1 MPYIAARIAV
11 ASVLA
16 LAGGR
21 LAGQSVVDRTPSMS
35 GAWLAPPG
43 AVQFNFVHR
52 FRESGAPEHRISNS
66 PTFVMALGV
75 PRLRTTVGVAYATN
89 SDVVARLPNEWEFFL
104 RAVPLPRGNAL
115 LDLSLQLGYN
125 QAARS
130 VDAELGAS
138 RRVGPLQLLAAGR
151 TFSNAF
157 DAGAARYAAVGGV
170 ILRVSRQLAL
180 AADVAAL
187 DARTG
192 DEQPSWSVGLQL
204 GVPTTPHSLSLH
216 LTNARTGTLEGA
228 SRGSSRRRVGFEY
241 TVPITFARY
250 ARRAT
255 RPLAGAATAAAA
267 APRPDTVFVLIRDF
281 AFAPRALEIA
291 AGTTVVFAN
300 EGAVPHTVTADDGRA
315 FDSGGIAGG
324 DRWAFRFSTPGRYA
338 FSCEPH
344 PGMQGV
350 VVVR

>member
-1 MPYIAARIAV
+1 MRLSAARITV

-16 LAGGR
+16 LVGSR
-21 LAGQSVVDRTPSMS
+21 LAGQSVVDRTPLMS
-35 GAWLAPPG
+35 GVWLARSG

-52 FRESGAPEHRISNS
+52 FSESGAPQHRISNS
-66 PTFVMALGV
+66 PTFLTAIGV
-75 PRLRTTVGVAYATN
+75 SRLRTTVGAAYATN
-89 SDVVARLPNEWEFFL
+89 SDVVAGMPNEWEFFL
-104 RAVPLPRGNAL
+104 RVVPLPRGNAL
-115 LDLSLQLGYN
+115 LDVSLQLGYN

-138 RRVGPLQLLAAGR
+138 RSVGPVRLLVAGR

-157 DAGAARYAAVGGV
+157 DADARRYVVAGGV
-170 ILRVSRQLAL
+170 VLGVSRYLAL
-180 AADVAAL
+180 AADGAL
-187 DARTG
+187 LNQRTG

-216 LTNARTGTLEGA
+216 LTNATTATLEGA
-228 SRGSSRRRVGFEY
+228 SRGSARRRVGFEY
-241 TVPITFARY
+241 TIPITFARY
-250 ARRAT
+250 AHRSAP
-255 RPLAGAATAAAA
+255 RPTGAATTA
-267 APRPDTVFVLIRDF
+267 APAPDAVVVRIQDF
-281 AFAPRALEIA
+281 AFAPRTLDIA
-291 AGTTVVFAN
+291 AGTTVVWIN

-315 FDSGGIAGG
+315 FNSGAIAGG
-324 DRWAFRFSTPGRYA
+324 GSWVFRFTAPGRYA